1 LKRAQER
8 ITRRKPIAKTCW
20 EVSMEVEGWG
30 NDRRLAGEGANER
43 VGEGEGRGLVR
54 GRGDVQKRAK

>member
-1 LKRAQER
+1 
-8 ITRRKPIAKTCW
+8 
-20 EVSMEVEGWG
+20 MEVEGWG